1 MPSIGIA
8 IFLRW
13 ILNISFFRPG
23 PPQRLGY
30 LHTCMVRVLRAN
42 PSLSAWHSDCMP
54 PEHRFRPLTPHAPPA
69 LLAAHN
75 WASRSSSGQL
85 QAAWRLY
92 VARDA
97 TLASAAAR
105 LRVRCTFLRM
115 HVHVFVPYV
124 RRSRARRERRARVIQ
139 TCLGEPMLLLLF
151 GYRHDETC
159 RFKSSEIAVCGP
171 GNWSASKKWS
181 AKKRAVHATAYGVV
195 WTINGS
201 TLGINGTPGTWAREG
216 QR

>member
-1 MPSIGIA
+1 M
-8 IFLRW
+8 
-13 ILNISFFRPG
+13 
-23 PPQRLGY
+23 
-30 LHTCMVRVLRAN
+30 
-42 PSLSAWHSDCMP
+42 
-54 PEHRFRPLTPHAPPA
+54 
-69 LLAAHN
+69 
-75 WASRSSSGQL
+75 
-85 QAAWRLY
+85 
-92 VARDA
+92 ARDA

-139 TCLGEPMLLLLF
+139 TCLGEPMLLLLL

-181 AKKRAVHATAYGVV
+181 GAPFVCLATEKARRLGATGKKDGRVSPRGDLPDQPTQAYMLTWFPLDPPVS
-195 WTINGS
+195 NG
-201 TLGINGTPGTWAREG
+201 LVK
-216 QR
+216 